1 MLGESCME
9 IKKNLV
15 QSNKKMDHILDM
27 LGYDMHEL
35 KEQTQRDKKRKFS
48 YERFSKAFP
57 KGFFN
62 S

>member
-1 MLGESCME
+1 ME

-35 KEQTQRDKKRKFS
+35 KEQTQRDKKRKNS

-62 S
+62 F

>member
-1 MLGESCME
+1 ME

-15 QSNKKMDHILDM
+15 QSNKKMNHILDM